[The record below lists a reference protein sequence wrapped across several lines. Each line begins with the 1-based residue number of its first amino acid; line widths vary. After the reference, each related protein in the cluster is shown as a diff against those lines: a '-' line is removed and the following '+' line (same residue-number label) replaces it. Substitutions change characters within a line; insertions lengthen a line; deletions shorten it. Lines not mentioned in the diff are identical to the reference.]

1 VANEP
6 EHRMLFDVRGRRKR
20 VIQVIYVILAII
32 MAASLIVIG
41 LPGNLNPFG
50 NTGNS
55 GNTDAAK
62 LNVERA
68 DKLQTKFEQQ
78 PNNEQV
84 AVELIRAR
92 FSAGQSLYATDPD
105 TQQTSITDE
114 ATTQFDMAAETW
126 NKYLKLSKDDPDPTV
141 AQLMANMLFT
151 LSQGSTVAQFQNN
164 IKDAAKAQEFVAED
178 AVKTQEKGG
187 SSASNQLTTLAIY
200 QLYAQDYAGAEKTL
214 DRALASTDDKDDQK
228 QIKQTFKS
236 TKKDAQRV
244 GKLIDKA
251 IKQAQK
257 SGDESLKNPL
267 GSLGT
272 GDTLNGA
279 SGSPTTP

>member
-1 VANEP
+1 MANEP

-20 VIQVIYVILAII
+20 VIQVIYVILAVI

-41 LPGNLNPFG
+41 LPGNLNPFSG
-50 NTGNS
+50 AGNS
-55 GNTDAAK
+55 GNTDVAK
-62 LNVERA
+62 VNVERA
-68 DKLQTKFEQQ
+68 DDIQAKFEAQ
-78 PNNEQV
+78 PNNKNLAV
-84 AVELIRAR
+84 ALIRAR
-92 FSAGQSLYATDPD
+92 FSAGQALYSTDPD

-126 NKYLKLSKDDPDPTV
+126 NKYLKLSKDNPDPTV

-187 SSASNQLTTLAIY
+187 ASASNQLTTLAIY
-200 QLYAQDYAGAEKTL
+200 QLYAQDYAAAEKTL
-214 DRALASTDDKDDQK
+214 DRALAATDDKNDEK

-251 IKQAQK
+251 VKQAQK
-257 SGDESLKNPL
+257 SGDDSLKNPL

-272 GDTLNGA
+272 GDSLTGA
-279 SGSPTTP
+279 SGSTATP